1 MASTRDKDPEP
12 PHLSFRSFVNA
23 LRDDNDL
30 VEINDPVDP
39 NLEAAAITRL
49 VCETND
55 KTPLSNNVLGAK
67 NGFFRILG
75 APAALRQFKAQRF
88 GRIARHLAM
97 SPDSSPGV
105 IMEKLLSVDSQQ
117 LVDPVVVESGPVKEN
132 SIEGDEIDLNAI
144 PAPMVHE
151 TDGGK
156 YIGTYGANILA
167 SPDGQWINWSINRAM
182 VVGKR
187 TMTGACYPPQHNW
200 QTVNKWRE
208 IGQDAPW
215 AFVFGV
221 PPAAA
226 MVAAMP
232 IPDGVGEA
240 VYVGALS
247 GEPLKL
253 VKCDTNDL
261 YVPANAE
268 IVFEGTISITEQVP
282 EGPYSEM
289 LGVNFPGDSRM
300 MPLFKVNKITY
311 RNNAILPLSATGRST
326 DETQS
331 IGGLLSAAEVLKLCP
346 ASGLPILQ
354 ASSPLVCQCTWVAL
368 QVDGDQ
374 LRAMKTTPKDLAE
387 LVANVVFNSK
397 AGVPFHRILLVGEDI
412 DVHDD
417 ADIMWV
423 FSTRCRPG
431 LDEYPY
437 EDVKGF
443 ALIPYMAHG
452 NGNPTKGGNMVCDA
466 LFPVEYTTGR
476 NWINTSFR
484 QGYPKSFQD
493 KILACWEK
501 GGFGKLN

>member
-12 PHLSFRSFVNA
+12 PHLSFRSFVDA

-30 VEINDPVDP
+30 VEVNDPVDP

-49 VCETND
+49 VCETNN
-55 KTPLSNNVLGAK
+55 KAPLFNNVLGAK

-75 APAALRQFKAQRF
+75 APAALRQSREQRF

-97 SPDSSPGV
+97 PPDSSPGV
-105 IMEKLLSVDSQQ
+105 IMEKLLSVDLQQ

-132 SIEGDEIDLNAI
+132 SIEGDDIDLNAI

-156 YIGTYGANILA
+156 YIGTFGVNILA
-167 SPDGQWINWSINRAM
+167 SPDGQWINWSINRTM

-200 QTVNKWRE
+200 QIVNKWRE

-215 AFVFGV
+215 AFVLGV

-232 IPDGVGEA
+232 IPDGVSEA
-240 VYVGALS
+240 AYVGALS

-289 LGVNFPGDSRM
+289 HGVNFPGDSRM

-311 RNNAILPLSATGRST
+311 RNNAILPLSATGRLT
-326 DETQS
+326 DETVSKSQRS
-331 IGGLLSAAEVLKLCP
+331 IFRVFADQFETAIHRRSAV
-346 ASGLPILQ
+346 S
-354 ASSPLVCQCTWVAL
+354 
-368 QVDGDQ
+368 
-374 LRAMKTTPKDLAE
+374 R
-387 LVANVVFNSK
+387 
-397 AGVPFHRILLVGEDI
+397 
-412 DVHDD
+412 
-417 ADIMWV
+417 
-423 FSTRCRPG
+423 
-431 LDEYPY
+431 
-437 EDVKGF
+437 
-443 ALIPYMAHG
+443 
-452 NGNPTKGGNMVCDA
+452 
-466 LFPVEYTTGR
+466 
-476 NWINTSFR
+476 
-484 QGYPKSFQD
+484 
-493 KILACWEK
+493 
-501 GGFGKLN
+501 

>member
-1 MASTRDKDPEP
+1 
-12 PHLSFRSFVNA
+12 
-23 LRDDNDL
+23 
-30 VEINDPVDP
+30 
-39 NLEAAAITRL
+39 
-49 VCETND
+49 
-55 KTPLSNNVLGAK
+55 
-67 NGFFRILG
+67 
-75 APAALRQFKAQRF
+75 
-88 GRIARHLAM
+88 
-97 SPDSSPGV
+97 
-105 IMEKLLSVDSQQ
+105 MEKLLSVDSQN

-132 SIEGDEIDLNAI
+132 SIEGSDIDLNAI

-156 YIGTYGANILA
+156 YIGTFGVNILA
-167 SPDGQWINWSINRAM
+167 SPDGKWVNWSINRTM
-182 VVGKR
+182 VVGKN

-200 QTVNKWRE
+200 QIVNKWRE

-215 AFVFGV
+215 AFVLGV

-232 IPDGVGEA
+232 IPDGISEA
-240 VYVGALS
+240 AYVGALS

-289 LGVNFPGDSRM
+289 HGVNFPGDSKM

-311 RNNAILPLSATGRST
+311 RNNAILPLSATGRLT

-331 IGGLLSAAEVLKLCP
+331 IGGLLTAAEILKLCR
-346 ASGLPILQ
+346 ASDLPILQ
-354 ASSPLVCQCTWVAL
+354 ASSPLISQCTWVAL
-368 QVDGDQ
+368 QVDGAR
-374 LRAMKTTPKDLAE
+374 LRAMKTTPKELAE
-387 LVANVVFNSK
+387 LVANVVFSSK

-417 ADIMWV
+417 ADIMWA

-443 ALIPYMAHG
+443 ALIPYMGHG
-452 NGNPTKGGNMVCDA
+452 NGNPIKGGKLVCDA

-476 NWINTSFR
+476 NWVNTSFR
-484 QGYPKSFQD
+484 EGYPKSLQD
-493 KILACWEK
+493 TILASWEK
-501 GGFGKLN
+501 RGFSKLD